1 MRMTAM
7 TLAAC
12 LAILSASGAPAAARN
27 AGGPAG
33 NAAVISGGVLAT
45 GGGAGLNGA
54 NQAVPVSGAGY
65 SALTAAECKGLGG
78 KVVAST
84 ACSLN
89 GGTDACVTVDRDG
102 VVRRV
107 CLSK

>member
-1 MRMTAM
+1 
-7 TLAAC
+7 
-12 LAILSASGAPAAARN
+12 
-27 AGGPAG
+27 
-33 NAAVISGGVLAT
+33 VFAT
-45 GGGAGLNGA
+45 GGGAGVNPA
-54 NQAVPVSGAGY
+54 NQAAPTSGAGY

-89 GGTDACVTVDRDG
+89 GGTESCVTVDRDG
-102 VVRRV
+102 VVRRT